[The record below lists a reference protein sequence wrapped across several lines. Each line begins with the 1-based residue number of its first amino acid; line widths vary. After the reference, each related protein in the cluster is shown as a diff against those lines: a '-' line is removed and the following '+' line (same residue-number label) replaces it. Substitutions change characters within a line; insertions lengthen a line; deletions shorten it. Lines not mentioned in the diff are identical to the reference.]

1 MTSPLPLSPECRL
14 VFLSAG
20 ANCTAA
26 TAREYVRAGVNWQR
40 VLVIAERERAVSSL
54 WHVLERSS
62 SGDIPDEVV
71 LHLRRSG
78 MVSDFRMLYLA
89 QRLGETLAR
98 LQEAGIPVVLL
109 KGAALAAS
117 VYPSFTERPMADAD
131 LLVRREDVTRAHD
144 AVRAAGWRESGDP
157 VLGRLLEG
165 HHHLPAF
172 VDAGGTEVR
181 LELHTALMPGVNP
194 FLLPTEEYWAAA
206 RPAPEEYSGAL
217 VPAPAY
223 LLLHACIHFAW
234 SHTFDFGAW
243 RTFRDAGELIGGSRI
258 DWDQFVDLA
267 KRTRG
272 ASACYWTLR
281 LASRLS
287 ETPVPDAVLT
297 QLRPP
302 SPEALRR
309 AIERHLV
316 ASIALGE
323 APPCPSVTLSRLLWR
338 MAIRPGWSGHG
349 TAQRFGKNANWELE
363 LHGVAPDPPSG
374 RLLRHL
380 GGIRHWWGFVTRT
393 LLAA

>member
-1 MTSPLPLSPECRL
+1 MTSPLALSPECRL

-20 ANCTAA
+20 AHCTAA
-26 TAREYVRAGVNWQR
+26 TVREYVRAGVNWPR

-54 WHVLERSS
+54 WHVLEHSLGS
-62 SGDIPDEVV
+62 EIPADIVQ
-71 LHLRRSG
+71 HLRRSG
-78 MVSDFRMLYLA
+78 MVSDFRMMYLG
-89 QRLGETLAR
+89 QRLRETLTQ
-98 LQEAGIPVVLL
+98 LQAAGIPVVLL

-131 LLVRREDVTRAHD
+131 LLVRPEDGARAYE
-144 AVRAAGWRESGDP
+144 VIRAAGWGECSNP

-172 VDAGGTEVR
+172 VDGRGTEVR
-181 LELHTALMPGVNP
+181 LELHTGLIPGENP
-194 FLLPTEEYWAAA
+194 FVLPTDEYWAAA
-206 RPAPEEYSGAL
+206 RPARDEYAGAL

-234 SHTFDFGAW
+234 SHTFHFGAW
-243 RTFRDAGELIGGSRI
+243 RTFRDAGELIAGSRI
-258 DWDQFVDLA
+258 DWDQFVELA
-267 KRTRG
+267 TRSRG

-287 ETPVPDAVLT
+287 GTPVPDSVLAR
-297 QLRPP
+297 LRPP
-302 SPEALRR
+302 SPDALRR

-323 APPCPSVTLSRLLWR
+323 APPCPSVTLSRVLWR

-349 TAQRFGKNANWELE
+349 RARRFGRNANWELE

-380 GGIRHWWGFVTRT
+380 GGIKQWWSFVTRT
-393 LLAA
+393 LLAT

>member
-1 MTSPLPLSPECRL
+1 MTPLSLSPECRL

-20 ANCTAA
+20 ASCTAA
-26 TAREYVRAGVNWQR
+26 TVQEYVRAGLNWQR
-40 VLVIAERERAVSSL
+40 VLVITERERAVSGL
-54 WHVLERSS
+54 WHVIERT
-62 SGDIPDEVV
+62 SGADIPVDVMA
-71 LHLRRSG
+71 HLRRSG
-78 MVSDFRMLYLA
+78 RVSDFRMMYLG
-89 QRLGETLAR
+89 QRLRETLAQLR
-98 LQEAGIPVVLL
+98 DAGIPVVLL

-117 VYPSFTERPMADAD
+117 VYPSFAERPMADAD
-131 LLVRREDVTRAHD
+131 LLVRAGDIARARDV
-144 AVRAAGWRESGDP
+144 VRAAGWRESGDP
-157 VLGRLLEG
+157 VLSRLLEG

-172 VDAGGTEVR
+172 VDAGGTEIR
-181 LELHTALMPGVNP
+181 LELHTALVPGESP

-206 RPAPEEYSGAL
+206 RPARDEFAGAL

-243 RTFRDAGELIGGSRI
+243 RTFRDVGELIATSRI

-267 KRTRG
+267 RRSRA

-287 ETPVPDAVLT
+287 GAPVPDAVLAR
-297 QLRPP
+297 LRPP

-316 ASIALGE
+316 AGIALGE
-323 APPCPSVTLSRLLWR
+323 APRCPSVTLSRVLWR

-349 TAQRFGKNANWELE
+349 RASRFGKNANWELE

-380 GGIRHWWGFVTRT
+380 GATRDWWRFVTRT
-393 LLAA
+393 LLAT